1 MCGGQGRNLYRK
13 SLYLPFNF
21 VVNLKLLLKNSL
33 LKKALRGEKIIKR
46 RAHIHGLND
55 SEWMGFW

>member
-1 MCGGQGRNLYRK
+1 MYVGMLGGALYRK

-33 LKKALRGEKIIKR
+33 FKKE
-46 RAHIHGLND
+46 
-55 SEWMGFW
+55 